1 MSQVT
6 PGWYA
11 DPSNRYSQRYHDGTQ
26 WTEHVV
32 DAAGNRSTDPT
43 GNQAP
48 AQAAGYGAQGQAP
61 ASYGQQAQAGYG
73 QQQPSSDQGWGQQDS
88 GSSWGQ
94 QDYGQQPPAQGYGQQ
109 QPSGDSYGTQQGYGQ
124 QPPAQGYG
132 QQPPAQGYGQQ
143 PSAPGYGAQQGYG
156 QQPPA
161 QGYGQPGYAYGQS
174 YGAPSSSGFT
184 PTVGLIVAAIGGFF
198 VLLSALSLDFATI
211 KGGGRSEGFNLGDVG
226 DMKDFVDPNVALN
239 TYASFGRF
247 LALLVIA
254 GAIVTILKLPF
265 TANVPNAPQIAAGVA
280 GVFLVWSLAAMFM
293 GFGVDGASEGIAI
306 GGILGVLGYGG
317 LIAGQFLEQPVGS
330 K

>member
-11 DPSNRYSQRYHDGTQ
+11 DPSGRYSQRYHDGTQ

-32 DAAGNRSTDPT
+32 DAAGNRSTDPA

-48 AQAAGYGAQGQAP
+48 AQAAGYGAQGQAQ
-61 ASYGQQAQAGYG
+61 ASYGQQSQAGYG
-73 QQQPSSDQGWGQQDS
+73 QQQPSSGQGWGQQDS

-94 QDYGQQPPAQGYGQQ
+94 QDYGQSSPGYGQ
-109 QPSGDSYGTQQGYGQ
+109 SGDSYGAQGYGQ

-143 PSAPGYGAQQGYG
+143 QPSGPGYG
-156 QQPPA
+156 QQPPGYG
-161 QGYGQPGYAYGQS
+161 QQPGYGQPGYQYGQG
-174 YGAPSSSGFT
+174 YGAASTSGFK
-184 PTVGLIVAAIGGFF
+184 PTVGLIVGAIGGFF
-198 VLLSALSLDFATI
+198 VLLSALSLDFGTI
-211 KGGGRSEGFNLGDVG
+211 KGGGQSEGFNLGDVS
-226 DMKDFVDPNVALN
+226 DMKDFGLDPNAALS
-239 TYASFGRF
+239 TYAGFGRF

-280 GVFLVWSLAAMFM
+280 GLFLVWSLAAMFL
-293 GFGVDGASEGIAI
+293 GFGQEGVDQGIAI

-330 K
+330 S